1 MQLVRR
7 NLDLEGSVKIC
18 EGKIWGKYKYRSS
31 DKGTQ
36 SSDMPD
42 LTLETHL
49 MQRYPQSAEIRSEAV
64 MQFLF

>member
-18 EGKIWGKYKYRSS
+18 EGKMWGKYKYRSS

-36 SSDMPD
+36 SSDMPHCARLD
-42 LTLETHL
+42 FGNTFN
-49 MQRYPQSAEIRSEAV
+49 AEVPTVSRDKE
-64 MQFLF
+64 